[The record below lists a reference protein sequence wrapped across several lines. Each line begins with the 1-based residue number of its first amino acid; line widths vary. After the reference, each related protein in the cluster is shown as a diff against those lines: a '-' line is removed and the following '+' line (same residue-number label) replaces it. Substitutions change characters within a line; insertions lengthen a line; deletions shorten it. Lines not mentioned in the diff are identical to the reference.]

1 MNTQT
6 IALAF
11 KKGGR
16 DKKKN
21 NNNNN
26 NESLFHQKIKLHIL
40 YVTIKRRQK
49 NDRESRASFQ

>member
-16 DKKKN
+16 DKNN

-49 NDRESRASFQ
+49 NDRT

>member
-1 MNTQT
+1 MNTQ
-6 IALAF
+6 IKALAF

-16 DKKKN
+16 DKDNNN

-49 NDRESRASFQ
+49 NDRT

>member
-49 NDRESRASFQ
+49 NDRT

>member
-16 DKKKN
+16 DKKKKKNNN

-49 NDRESRASFQ
+49 NDRT